1 MKKMHIYSHSC
12 GSDIIDALGTVEEDV
27 DIKLELE
34 LQLERERKSASEFPE
49 FYKLADVME
58 SHEGASYRSGELD
71 GKRFMTNDDYNRFI
85 LEKTEIANY
94 GMGTAASYTSVRRPA
109 AAYQVVGCGKEM
121 VGTGFASS
129 VCENV
134 IYDNSCSIVRMEGS
148 DTNIKGYV
156 RRLIDQWFP
165 THMAYKQDRA
175 YLRRFA
181 SSAAGIAWVLIFALV
196 LSLPIVLG
204 VLKSDAVYQLNEKQD
219 ELYLLEKTEE
229 RLRAEFESGLD
240 LREIESIAVNEIG
253 MIKLNDS
260 TIRVL
265 RLNDFDSIESF
276 SDKKAN
282 SVVPALL
289 SALGIRVEGE

>member
-1 MKKMHIYSHSC
+1 
-12 GSDIIDALGTVEEDV
+12 
-27 DIKLELE
+27 
-34 LQLERERKSASEFPE
+34 
-49 FYKLADVME
+49 
-58 SHEGASYRSGELD
+58 
-71 GKRFMTNDDYNRFI
+71 
-85 LEKTEIANY
+85 
-94 GMGTAASYTSVRRPA
+94 
-109 AAYQVVGCGKEM
+109 
-121 VGTGFASS
+121 
-129 VCENV
+129 
-134 IYDNSCSIVRMEGS
+134 
-148 DTNIKGYV
+148 
-156 RRLIDQWFP
+156 
-165 THMAYKQDRA
+165 MAYKQDRA

-289 SALGIRVEGE
+289 SALGFRIGNE